1 MGNMSDDVV
10 EAITNEFRDIKEMVT
25 ENVKITRRKAPE
37 GSYCLW
43 QFDVHAPTHYLES
56 EKDTN
61 AKDTEY
67 ITFWLDVKE
76 GYPRSKPSVYFK
88 PDFRLAGANTFRNGT
103 ECIDEWKYDADHASG
118 NSSLLTTVR
127 KTIKDIIHDPSV
139 ARFDSPA
146 NGDMINWQKKNIDNH
161 SFPTCSLSHVFKMD
175 DGTAINEPPALP
187 TKRVANN
194 NPPTLPVR
202 Q

>member
-1 MGNMSDDVV
+1 MGNITEDVV
-10 EAITNEFRDIKEMVT
+10 EALTNEFRDIMEMVT
-25 ENVKITRRKAPE
+25 DNVKVTRLPAAG

-43 QFDVHAPTHYLES
+43 KFDVHAPTHYLEG

-61 AKDTEY
+61 PKNTDD

-76 GYPRSKPSVYFK
+76 GYPRTKPCVYFK
-88 PDFRLAGANTFRNGT
+88 SNFRLAGANTFRNGV
-103 ECIDEWKYDADHASG
+103 ECIDEWKYDANHASG
-118 NSSLLTTVR
+118 NSSLVTTVR

-161 SFPTCSLSHVFKMD
+161 TFPTCRLSHVFKMD
-175 DGTAINEPPALP
+175 TGMSISKLPELPTKRNADVPPALP
-187 TKRVANN
+187 
-194 NPPTLPVR
+194 VR
-202 Q
+202 P